1 MSIKILIIDDDV
13 RFIQEASD
21 ALEIKN
27 YDVCSN
33 LDIGEDIDIDSIE
46 SPDLIILRIMM
57 CGCEKCIKILK
68 KFEKK
73 LEKNSTPIILVTDT
87 KRDKYLSSEFYLDI
101 DWKLVKNTLNK
112 PVNTSD
118 LLRCVNFTISKQE
131 VSLPV
136 VN

>member
-1 MSIKILIIDDDV
+1 MNKKILIIDDDV
-13 RFIQEASD
+13 RFIQEARD
-21 ALEIKN
+21 VLETKN
-27 YDVCSN
+27 YNVCSN

-46 SPDLIILRIMM
+46 SPDLIILKIIM
-57 CGCEKCIKILK
+57 CDCEKCIKLLK

-73 LEKNSTPIILVTDT
+73 LKKDNTPIIVITDI
-87 KRDKYLSSEFYLDI
+87 KRDKYLSRECYMNI

-131 VSLPV
+131 ISVS
-136 VN
+136 

>member
-1 MSIKILIIDDDV
+1 MNKKILIIDDDV
-13 RFIQEASD
+13 RFIQEARD
-21 ALEIKN
+21 VLETKN

-33 LDIGEDIDIDSIE
+33 LDIGEDFDIDTIE
-46 SPDLIILRIMM
+46 SPDLIILKVMM
-57 CGCEKCIKILK
+57 CGCEKCIKLLK

-73 LEKNSTPIILVTDT
+73 LKKNNIPIIIVTDT
-87 KRDKYLSSEFYLDI
+87 IRDKYLSSECYLDV